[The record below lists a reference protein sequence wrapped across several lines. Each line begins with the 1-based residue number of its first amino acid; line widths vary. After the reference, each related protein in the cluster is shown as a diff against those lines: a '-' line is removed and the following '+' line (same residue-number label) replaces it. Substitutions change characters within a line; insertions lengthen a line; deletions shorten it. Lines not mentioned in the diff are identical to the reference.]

1 MKWSHWLGTMLFV
14 LSVATTESF
23 SQGNANES
31 GETSEKRRE
40 NFWTGSVS
48 VSTYLAQHSRDFANP
63 VFIADHDWLHLE
75 ARYNYE
81 ALKTG
86 SLWLGYNFSTGKRLE
101 INAAPMLGFVLGDT
115 TGVAPG
121 YTISLSY
128 SSFEFFTQ
136 GEYLFDL
143 GTQAGNFF
151 YTWSEFSYSIADW
164 LRFGLVLDRTKSFGS
179 DFDIRRGPLLGFSR
193 GNVDFTTYWLNPGSR
208 NATFIFTLT
217 VNY

>member
-1 MKWSHWLGTMLFV
+1 MKWSYRLAVIVG
-14 LSVATTESF
+14 ATLAATADSFCES
-23 SQGNANES
+23 NTNDS
-31 GETSEKRRE
+31 GEVSDQRAE

-86 SLWLGYNFSTGKRLE
+86 SLWLGYNLSAGEQLE
-101 INAAPMLGFVLGDT
+101 LNATPMLGLAFGDT
-115 TGVAPG
+115 TGLAPG
-121 YTISLSY
+121 YAISLSW
-128 SSFEFFTQ
+128 EAIELFTQ
-136 GEYLFDL
+136 GEYLFDA
-143 GTQAGNFF
+143 GTHTGNFF
-151 YTWSEFSYSIADW
+151 YTWSELSYSVTDW
-164 LRFGLVLDRTKSFGS
+164 FRFGLVLDRTKSFGS

-193 GNVDFTTYWLNPGSR
+193 KNVDFTTYWLNPGLR
-208 NATFIFTLT
+208 DATFIFALT